1 MDESKLKYL
10 NKYTAFEG
18 GKQAK
23 PYKTKNL
30 AKSLWVVKPNWTV
43 FKLFCKTVAHKPV
56 TVLYPYEKEWV
67 PENYRGRP
75 GLRFDRC
82 VSCGMCVRMCP
93 TSCIKLIEVKDDDG
107 NPVMRPQVNMGRCAM
122 CGYCAEYCPVD
133 AMTVTPEYEIAE
145 YTRYDLLYGP
155 RRLHYEGTTP
165 GMEVKLEV
173 TLPSD
178 IESGNPERR
187 RLLFEIDRPELTD
200 SKCIGCK
207 KCAKVCPVN
216 AIEME
221 EKGVNDKGRP
231 ILRPKIDTGKCIC
244 CSNCVD
250 DCPKGALAIKE
261 VL

>member
-82 VSCGMCVRMCP
+82 VSCGMCAHACVLRAISEEGSAPETPKPCEERSLDCDVLVIGSGPSGLCTSVRLAEQGKKVLVLEALNVPGGCGWYATFMRVFGTKWERDAGLPDNTEDYIRAAMNC
-93 TSCIKLIEVKDDDG
+93 THWMLDYKLVSTGLRAVPEFFDWF
-107 NPVMRPQVNMGRCAM
+107 
-122 CGYCAEYCPVD
+122 AEWGK
-133 AMTVTPEYEIAE
+133 PE
-145 YTRYDLLYGP
+145 
-155 RRLHYEGTTP
+155 
-165 GMEVKLEV
+165 
-173 TLPSD
+173 
-178 IESGNPERR
+178 
-187 RLLFEIDRPELTD
+187 
-200 SKCIGCK
+200 
-207 KCAKVCPVN
+207 
-216 AIEME
+216 
-221 EKGVNDKGRP
+221 
-231 ILRPKIDTGKCIC
+231 
-244 CSNCVD
+244 
-250 DCPKGALAIKE
+250 E